1 MRFLTA
7 AIVIGPL
14 LLIGAFPAA
23 GQSISTDIPIKLAA
37 GGNLTVDRETYTQK
51 ARDEMQEWQKKLHD
65 FSENTE
71 AKGKEFGNAAEK
83 DLNEVW
89 TRTEAASRQLQT
101 AGDEGWDAAKT
112 SYEKAI
118 RELAEA
124 WQKVHPGDK

>member
-1 MRFLTA
+1 MKILTA

-14 LLIGAFPAA
+14 MLIGAFPAA
-23 GQSISTDIPIKLAA
+23 AQSISADIPIKLAA
-37 GGNLTVDRETYTQK
+37 GGNLTVDRETYIQK
-51 ARDEMQEWQKKLHD
+51 AQGEMQEWQKKLHD

-71 AKGKEFGNAAEK
+71 AKGKEAGNAAEK

-101 AGDEGWDAAKT
+101 VGDEGWDVAKT

-118 RELAEA
+118 RDLAEA

>member
-14 LLIGAFPAA
+14 MLIGALPTV
-23 GQSISTDIPIKLAA
+23 GQSITTNTPIKLAA

-71 AKGKEFGNAAEK
+71 AKGKEAGNAAEK

-101 AGDEGWDAAKT
+101 VGDEGWDAAKT

-118 RELAEA
+118 RDLAEA